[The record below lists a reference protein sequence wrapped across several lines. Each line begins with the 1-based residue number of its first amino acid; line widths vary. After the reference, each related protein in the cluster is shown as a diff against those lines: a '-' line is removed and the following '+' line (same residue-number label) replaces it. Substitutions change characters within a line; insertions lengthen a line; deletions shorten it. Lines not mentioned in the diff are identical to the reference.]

1 MKFPLPVDYFECPP
15 LSPLECEIFARQA
28 TQNARDMVEKASIAN
43 PTYQWK
49 RVADEAEVE
58 IFRGKDPFTPAT
70 VTLHCATIDIAGTM
84 DEVARF
90 FRNDTAE
97 EMKERAQRTG
107 HGMLDAANLY
117 WVNNTPESKARMQW
131 FLVRTP
137 FDVIVKKRDFCVLES
152 TVVYDADENRRR
164 TWVHCVSSI
173 EIQCC
178 PEFPNVIRGVQYG
191 SGFICRETDRQGYV
205 NVVSIAHSDLRG
217 SLPMAIRDM
226 GAKEFCRTIRDIDL
240 KLREDRLSGSP
251 FLSGEQIRSLSSRQR
266 CHLCKRDFGH
276 FRKKKNCFKCGEV
289 VCTQCGP
296 KWNVKVEG
304 TPLNIRACTKCSLL
318 AKSSDRADSITTPS
332 SMSSTE
338 VWRVADSD
346 DSDDDESS
354 FGSFVTDRS
363 ESNASSTTDGRP
375 IFDDSFP

>member
-1 MKFPLPVDYFECPP
+1 
-15 LSPLECEIFARQA
+15 
-28 TQNARDMVEKASIAN
+28 MVEKASIAN

-137 FDVIVKKRDFCVLES
+137 FDVIVKKRDFCVLE
-152 TVVYDADENRRR
+152 
-164 TWVHCVSSI
+164 
-173 EIQCC
+173 
-178 PEFPNVIRGVQYG
+178 FPNVIRGVQYG

-240 KLREDRLSGSP
+240 KLREDRL
-251 FLSGEQIRSLSSRQR
+251 
-266 CHLCKRDFGH
+266 
-276 FRKKKNCFKCGEV
+276 
-289 VCTQCGP
+289 
-296 KWNVKVEG
+296 
-304 TPLNIRACTKCSLL
+304 
-318 AKSSDRADSITTPS
+318 
-332 SMSSTE
+332 
-338 VWRVADSD
+338 
-346 DSDDDESS
+346 
-354 FGSFVTDRS
+354 
-363 ESNASSTTDGRP
+363 
-375 IFDDSFP
+375 